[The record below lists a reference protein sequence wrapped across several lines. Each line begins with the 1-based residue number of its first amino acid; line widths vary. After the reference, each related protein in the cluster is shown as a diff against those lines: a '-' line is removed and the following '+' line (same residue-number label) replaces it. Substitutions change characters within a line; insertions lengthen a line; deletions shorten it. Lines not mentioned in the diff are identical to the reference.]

1 MDICEMQD
9 LISSYLIQTKECNLP
24 AIGKISLVTS
34 SNEVDIANKKIM
46 PAEEKVVFS
55 SREDRHI
62 AGIVKY
68 ISEKENIDEN
78 EAGEKFKMWCQQ
90 AKERIGA
97 GEKIVLNSLGFF
109 EKNIAGTISFKNER
123 TSLFFE
129 SVRAE
134 RVIHKNEEHAV
145 LVGDRETT
153 SSVMNQFLNEEEIVD
168 DSRWKIAAIVFLAIA
183 VIVLFIHFYL
193 HSFSFFSTG
202 NENQFSPATP
212 AATYSQQ

>member
-9 LISSYLIQTKECNLP
+9 LISSYLIQTKECSLP

-55 SREDRHI
+55 AREDRHV
-62 AGIVKY
+62 AGIIKY
-68 ISEKENIDEN
+68 ISQKENINES
-78 EAGEKFKMWCQQ
+78 EAGERLKAWCRQ
-90 AKERIGA
+90 AKERIAA
-97 GEKIVLNSLGFF
+97 GEKIVLRSLGFF

-123 TSLFFE
+123 TSHFFE
-129 SVRAE
+129 PVKAE
-134 RVIHKNEEHAV
+134 RVIHKNEDHAV

-153 SSVMNQFLNEEEIVD
+153 SSVMNQFLNEEEVVN
-168 DSRWKIAAIVFLAIA
+168 DSRWKIAAIVLLAIA

-202 NENQFSPATP
+202 NESQFSPSTP
-212 AATYSQQ
+212 PATYSQQ